1 MLSTRQLAAI
11 MFTDIVG
18 YTTLMGKDEG
28 KAFNIIHKNRRL
40 QKPLIEQC
48 NGRWI
53 KELGDGVLA
62 SFPTA
67 SEAVLCAIKIQNQCN
82 AANDF
87 RLRIGIHQGEVVFE
101 EADIFGDAV
110 NIASRIQA
118 LAPVGGIWV
127 SQSVYHDIANKQEIA
142 TKFVKEVRLK
152 NVQAAV
158 GIYEIEMEVAGSK
171 DTTPVAKP
179 FYFALK
185 RRLSK
190 SGRRMLTIFIVIIA
204 VAIGYFFY
212 YASIKSQ
219 TETLQTSAAEA
230 NDKSIAVLPFVNM
243 SNDPQQEY
251 FAEGMMN
258 EVLNHLFKI
267 GGLRITSRTSAM
279 AHKGTKKT
287 MKEIS
292 RELGATNLLE
302 GSVQKEGQKIRIRV
316 QLIDGKIDKQLWAE
330 TYEREFKDVFGIQ
343 SDIAQKVAAALKA
356 QINPEVKKRMEFV
369 PTTNTEAYNLYLQA
383 IDDKTVQFEKRKG
396 ILEKVVKLDN
406 SFADAYS
413 ELGLWWLFAGAH
425 GGSVTSEDVL
435 TNAMPLLKKALQ
447 LNPDLAMAHRNAAM
461 ADLWYRWDFNAVEKE
476 YRKVIELNP
485 SNTIAF
491 SGFTD
496 FLLATERFEEALEVT
511 KQALISNRNFDLLWG
526 DLAVSYYF
534 NNNPQKSI
542 ETIETAFSLFPG
554 NGYMILNSIRLKLY
568 MNKYE
573 EVIRIYEKYY
583 PALNEKTESIRIGYA
598 AIAYFK
604 TNKKTEAEKLLTELK
619 ARSRKSPVGSPSFFI
634 AAVYSALG
642 QNDLAIQWLEKGYK
656 NHEVEMYWLKVEPPF
671 RPLHK
676 DARFQNIIN
685 RIGYPNA

>member
-1 MLSTRQLAAI
+1 MPSTRQLAAI

-18 YTTLMGKDEG
+18 YTALMGKDEEI
-28 KAFNIIHKNRRL
+28 AFNILHKNRQI
-40 QKPLIEQC
+40 QKPLIEHY

-67 SEAVLCAIKIQNQCN
+67 SEAVLCATKIQNQCN
-82 AANDF
+82 AVNEF
-87 RLRIGIHQGEVVFE
+87 KLRIGIHQGEVVFE

-127 SQSVYHDIANKQEIA
+127 SQTVYHDVANKQGIA
-142 TKFVKEVRLK
+142 TKFIKEVRLK
-152 NVQAAV
+152 NVQEAV
-158 GIYEIEMEVAGSK
+158 RIYEIQIAGSGSTE
-171 DTTPVAKP
+171 TTQLAKS
-179 FYFALK
+179 FYFPLQ
-185 RRLSK
+185 RRLFK
-190 SGRRMLTIFIVIIA
+190 PGRRMLIIFMVLIA
-204 VAIGYFFY
+204 AAIGYFFY
-212 YASIKSQ
+212 NASMKSQ
-219 TETLQTSAAEA
+219 TETLHASAAEA

-287 MKEIS
+287 VKEIS

-302 GSVQKEGQKIRIRV
+302 GSVQKEGQKIRIRI
-316 QLIDGKIDKQLWAE
+316 QLIDGKLDKQLWGE
-330 TYEREFKDVFGIQ
+330 TYEREFKDVFAIQ
-343 SDIAQKVAAALKA
+343 SDIAQKVAIALKA
-356 QINPEVKKRMEFV
+356 QINPQVKKRIEFV
-369 PTTNTEAYNLYLQA
+369 RTTNTDAYNLYLQA
-383 IDDKTVQFEKRKG
+383 IDDKTVPFEKRKG
-396 ILEKVVKLDN
+396 ILENVIKLDPG
-406 SFADAYS
+406 FADAYS

-425 GGSVTSEDVL
+425 GGSVRSEDVL
-435 TNAMPLLKKALQ
+435 KNALPLLQKALQ
-447 LNPDLAMAHRNAAM
+447 LNPDLAMGHRNLAL
-461 ADLWYRWDFNAVEKE
+461 ADLWYKWDFKAVEKE

-485 SNTIAF
+485 SNTVAF

-496 FLLATERFEEALEVT
+496 FLLATERFEEALKVT
-511 KQALISNRNFDLLWG
+511 KEALISNRNFDLLWG

-542 ETIETAFSLFPG
+542 ETIETAFSLFPD
-554 NGYMILNSIRLKLY
+554 NGYMILNSIRLKVY

-573 EVIRIYEKYY
+573 EVIRIYEKYH
-583 PALNEKTESIRIGYA
+583 PVLNEQTESIRIGYA

-619 ARSRKSPVGSPSFFI
+619 VRSRKSPVGSPSFFI
-634 AAVYSALG
+634 ATVYSALG
-642 QNDLAIQWLEKGYK
+642 QNDLAIQWLEKGYGD
-656 NHEVEMYWLKVEPPF
+656 HEVEMYWLKVEPPF
-671 RPLHK
+671 RPLQK
-676 DARFQNIIN
+676 DPRFKNLLT
-685 RIGYPNA
+685 RIGYPNE